1 MSGIPQRK
9 TFMTSPAF
17 FHFPVAPER
26 PGGVRAK
33 PAPSPI
39 AAMMRERG
47 LAADAE
53 KTHSG
58 VAGKGVAGQVVRLLL
73 VGAAA
78 ELRQAMRQR
87 LADPSWSVR
96 EAHSGSDALEQ
107 LMQEPSEIL
116 LLAPS
121 LPDLD
126 VVEFQEIVR
135 GQFPGV
141 QVISL
146 AASTAPTPIGAPPL
160 SGMAHG
166 LSELLQLDRPIRP
179 VPPAMRSEPHP
190 DQSVRAAAIRS
201 WQGIIGDSAVMQR
214 VFHAAKLVARRD
226 TTVLIQGESGTGKDL
241 IAQAIHNTSA
251 RNKQPFVVINCA
263 AIPEPLLEAELF
275 GHTKGAFTGAAQS
288 RIGRIHAAHGG
299 TLFLDEIGDM
309 PYPLQSKILR
319 FLEQG
324 EVQRIGGTDTL
335 KVDCRVIAA
344 TNAELKQQVN
354 AKQFREDLY
363 YRLAIFPIRLP
374 PLRERMDDVDSLAAG
389 FLERFCP
396 GVRLHPEARQMLL
409 EHAWP
414 GNVREL
420 RNVIERASLFAES
433 RQEIL
438 ADDIVL

>member
-1 MSGIPQRK
+1 
-9 TFMTSPAF
+9 MTSPAF

-33 PAPSPI
+33 PAPLPI

-58 VAGKGVAGQVVRLLL
+58 VAGQGVAGQIVRLLL

-146 AASTAPTPIGAPPL
+146 A
-160 SGMAHG
+160 
-166 LSELLQLDRPIRP
+166 
-179 VPPAMRSEPHP
+179 
-190 DQSVRAAAIRS
+190 
-201 WQGIIGDSAVMQR
+201 
-214 VFHAAKLVARRD
+214 
-226 TTVLIQGESGTGKDL
+226 
-241 IAQAIHNTSA
+241 
-251 RNKQPFVVINCA
+251 PF
-263 AIPEPLLEAELF
+263 PE
-275 GHTKGAFTGAAQS
+275 
-288 RIGRIHAAHGG
+288 
-299 TLFLDEIGDM
+299 
-309 PYPLQSKILR
+309 
-319 FLEQG
+319 
-324 EVQRIGGTDTL
+324 
-335 KVDCRVIAA
+335 
-344 TNAELKQQVN
+344 
-354 AKQFREDLY
+354 
-363 YRLAIFPIRLP
+363 
-374 PLRERMDDVDSLAAG
+374 
-389 FLERFCP
+389 
-396 GVRLHPEARQMLL
+396 
-409 EHAWP
+409 
-414 GNVREL
+414 
-420 RNVIERASLFAES
+420 
-433 RQEIL
+433 
-438 ADDIVL
+438 